1 MPRQTR
7 ALERALVCQLAQAK
21 LQPIVEEYVDRW
33 IDARELGKPAP
44 DMLDLVEA
52 AAKDEVPLLTINVLD
67 RYLQDCRSRGAIPNE
82 RRVIETIVHGF
93 AESPRPQRQNLQ
105 MPRPHPPPRPRR
117 LYAQIPLTPTPTR
130 RDALPSFPRRREP
143 TP

>member
-1 MPRQTR
+1 MPARTR

-93 AESPRPQRQNLQ
+93 AEVRGPRGKTCKCPAR
-105 MPRPHPPPRPRR
+105 
-117 LYAQIPLTPTPTR
+117 IPLPGPADYMR
-130 RDALPSFPRRREP
+130 GFR
-143 TP
+143 